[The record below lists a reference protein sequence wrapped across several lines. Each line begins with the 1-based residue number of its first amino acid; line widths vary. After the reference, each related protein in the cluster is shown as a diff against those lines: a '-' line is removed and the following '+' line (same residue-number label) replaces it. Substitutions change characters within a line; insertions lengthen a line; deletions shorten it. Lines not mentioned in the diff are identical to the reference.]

1 MDLGPRHGGAEAL
14 ITRRSASGLRLR
26 AGRLITA
33 LVLSGLAACS
43 ATPLAVRSW
52 PAADLDDVGEPFSAD
67 FLAANQDFED
77 GTFLVGDAVQA
88 FFEKTPY
95 GPPSFL
101 ASYTEKGRRAS
112 DLVAAAASRHRVSA
126 LWLLARLE
134 RDGVLVAARRYPTE
148 AKDVEYVFGY
158 GCSGRLLCDP
168 TFGGLGVQ
176 VDALAGELRR
186 TLDDLRRAGVT
197 ANGFAVG
204 SSRRTLDAVLVT
216 PATEATAALYGVEPL
231 AGGAGGGQELTWR
244 IFRHYAAFVGYSPLG
259 PDQP

>member
-1 MDLGPRHGGAEAL
+1 VL
-14 ITRRSASGLRLR
+14 SV
-26 AGRLITA
+26 
-33 LVLSGLAACS
+33 LVLAALPACS
-43 ATPLAVRSW
+43 ATPLAVRTW
-52 PAADLDDVGEPFSAD
+52 PSSDRADVGEPFVAD
-67 FLAANQDFED
+67 FLVANQDFED

-134 RDGVLVAARRYPTE
+134 RDGVLIATRRYPGD
-148 AKDVEYVFGY
+148 AKDVEFVFGY
-158 GCSGRLLCDP
+158 GCSGRILCDP

-176 VDALAGELRR
+176 LDALAGELRR

-197 ANGFAVG
+197 ANGYAVG
-204 SSRRTLDAVLVT
+204 AARRTLDGVSVT

-231 AGGAGGGQELTWR
+231 VGGAGGGQELTWR

>member
-1 MDLGPRHGGAEAL
+1 MHPFARAVGALAF
-14 ITRRSASGLRLR
+14 
-26 AGRLITA
+26 
-33 LVLSGLAACS
+33 LVLAALPACS
-43 ATPLAVRSW
+43 ATPLGVRAW
-52 PAADLDDVGEPFSAD
+52 PAADLEDVGEPFDAN
-67 FLAANQDFED
+67 FLLANQDFED

-112 DLVAAAASRHRVSA
+112 DLIAAAAARHRVSA

-134 RDGVLVAARRYPTE
+134 RDGLLVAARRYPAE
-148 AKDVEYVFGY
+148 SKDVEFVFGY

-197 ANGFAVG
+197 ANGYAVG
-204 SSRRTLDAVLVT
+204 SSRRTLDGVTVT
-216 PATEATAALYGVEPL
+216 PTNEATATLYAVEPI
-231 AGGAGGGQELTWR
+231 AGGAGGGQELSWR
-244 IFRHYAAFVGYSPLG
+244 IFRHYAAFVGYSPTG

>member
-1 MDLGPRHGGAEAL
+1 MSVRG
-14 ITRRSASGLRLR
+14 SASRLLAR
-26 AGRLITA
+26 AGCVGVA
-33 LVLSGLAACS
+33 LALAALTACS
-43 ATPLAVRSW
+43 ATPLAVRAW
-52 PAADLDDVGEPFSAD
+52 PAADLADVGEPFSAD
-67 FLAANQDFED
+67 FLLADQDFED

-112 DLVAAAASRHRVSA
+112 DLGAAAAARHRVSA

-134 RDGVLVAARRYPTE
+134 RDGVLVVARRYPAE
-148 AKDVEYVFGY
+148 SKDVEFVFGY

-197 ANGFAVG
+197 ANGYAVG
-204 SSRRTLDAVLVT
+204 APRRTLDGVT
-216 PATEATAALYGVEPL
+216 VSPASEATATLYAVEPV

-244 IFRHYAAFVGYSPLG
+244 IFRHYASFVGYSPQG
-259 PDQP
+259 PDRP